1 MGQIGD
7 LRKRATDVGWTSRVV
22 FREFMRF
29 NVTGCFNTAF
39 SFTLYQI
46 LYWVNIWDAHTAV
59 SAWVVSNIIGNVEA
73 HYMHYKF
80 TFHSSFE
87 YAASLNRAF
96 WCYTAQLV
104 VTTSS
109 EIVMIEIWGV
119 NHNIAWL
126 INTCVF
132 GFVNFLLI
140 RWLAFPPDL
149 DHAYLSGLPD
159 S

>member
-1 MGQIGD
+1 MGFYSD
-7 LRKRATDVGWTSRVV
+7 LKIRVGEVGWTSGTVL
-22 FREFMRF
+22 REFMRF

-46 LYWVNIWDAHTAV
+46 LYWANIWDAHTAV

-80 TFHSSFE
+80 TFDSSFA
-87 YAASLNRAF
+87 YKASLNRAF
-96 WCYTAQLV
+96 WCYTGQLV
-104 VTTSS
+104 VTTAL
-109 EIVMIEIWGV
+109 EFLMIEIWLI

-132 GFVNFLLI
+132 GFLNFVLI

-149 DHAYLSGLPD
+149 DHSYLGRLAD
-159 S
+159 C